1 MKFLL
6 FSARSGEG
14 ERTGQPPKMAAVSR
28 GRGAEAEA
36 REAAVFP
43 GPGLYGLGLTVNW
56 FMSRM
61 ECVGIR
67 APWKPPGAKTIGRP
81 SLLWTLAVL
90 PTLTLGLRIL
100 LLVL

>member
-43 GPGLYGLGLTVNW
+43 GA
-56 FMSRM
+56 
-61 ECVGIR
+61 R
-67 APWKPPGAKTIGRP
+67 A
-81 SLLWTLAVL
+81 LWTGAY
-90 PTLTLGLRIL
+90 LGIGL
-100 LLVL
+100 